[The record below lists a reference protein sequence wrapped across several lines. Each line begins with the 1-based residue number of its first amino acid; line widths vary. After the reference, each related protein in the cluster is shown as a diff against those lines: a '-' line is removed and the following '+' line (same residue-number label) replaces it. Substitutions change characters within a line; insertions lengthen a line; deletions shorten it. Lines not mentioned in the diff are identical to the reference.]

1 MMIKEGSRWSGND
14 RKTFLVLHE
23 VEVDGHQWVHYREET
38 LGEQPREYSCY
49 RESFLARF
57 TLNANQDK

>member
-1 MMIKEGSRWSGND
+1 MTIKEGSRWSGND

-23 VEVDGHQWVHYREET
+23 VETDGQVWVHYREES
-38 LGEQPREYSCY
+38 GRPDPREYSCY

-57 TLNANQDK
+57 TLNANQD